1 MRKEDL
7 QNAFDDLKAKLLAVF
22 REMASEAVNPKTG
35 QPTLN
40 ETSNFYQNI
49 KIEQEDME
57 MIEILVP
64 YYVRYIDA
72 IDEDG
77 KQWEWA
83 RRPWAMVKSN
93 RSLASW
99 RPPLRAIIPWMRKR
113 GLPTDNETV
122 YKMST
127 AIAVNGI
134 LPRPIFNNWEAKTDE
149 IMEKWFDEL
158 FNAIVA
164 SLDNYFSA

>member
-7 QNAFDDLKAKLLAVF
+7 QAAFDDLKAKLLAVF
-22 REMASEAVNPKTG
+22 REMAAAAVNPKTG

-40 ETSNFYQNI
+40 ETPNFYQNI

-99 RPPLRAIIPWMRKR
+99 RPPLRAIIPWLRKR

-127 AIAVNGI
+127 AIALNGI
-134 LPRPIFNNWEAKTDE
+134 LPRPIFNNWQAKTDE
-149 IMEKWFDEL
+149 IMEKFFDQL
-158 FNAIVA
+158 FDANVA
-164 SLDNYFSA
+164 SLDDYFSA